1 LRPYINLK
9 VCMVEIT
16 VDKDLMV
23 RKVKIEGDEILG
35 YR

>member
-1 LRPYINLK
+1 
-9 VCMVEIT
+9 MVEIT